1 MLSTVCMGVVFLT
14 QWLWMQ
20 PRGPPHLSSLLP
32 HPLYLPHPLPRSS
45 LFPLAHPLILPP
57 QDTFSTLPL
66 PPCPSPSATGL
77 TPSLLP
83 GELLPRLVR
92 VPEDSVSLDPLL
104 ALLGPLFLPTPQ
116 FLSHHLALCPAL

>member
-32 HPLYLPHPLPRSS
+32 HPLYLLHPPPHSS
-45 LFPLAHPLILPP
+45 LFPLAHLLTLPP
-57 QDTFSTLPL
+57 QGTFSTLL
-66 PPCPSPSATGL
+66 LHPCPFPSATDP
-77 TPSLLP
+77 TRSLLP
-83 GELLPRLVR
+83 GGVLPQLVR
-92 VPEDSVSLDPLL
+92 VPEDSLSLDPLL

-116 FLSHHLALCPAL
+116 FLSHHLALCPAP